1 MKTKYKAAIV
11 LGSLLFVAVFKENL
25 STYRLPDFK
34 IVASNNQVAVATVA
48 REQAQANE
56 GTKQLVP
63 SDNPA
68 LLENAP
74 INDEQ
79 GTNVA
84 SDSRT
89 FYEWTQTYRLYKD
102 NELKLRFDEIDKAI
116 GDANLIEKA
125 NKGLLSAKESAT
137 LRQLL
142 REQNAVSAI
151 QMERLSEDLE
161 RGEGT

>member
-1 MKTKYKAAIV
+1 MKTIYKAAIV
-11 LGSLLFVAVFKENL
+11 LGSFLFVAVFKENL

-34 IVASNNQVAVATVA
+34 MAASNNQDAVATVV
-48 REQAQANE
+48 REQTQANE

-63 SDNPA
+63 SDNSA

-74 INDEQ
+74 IDDEQ
-79 GTNVA
+79 GADIV

-89 FYEWTQTYRLYKD
+89 FYEWTQTYRLYRD
-102 NELKLRFDEIDKAI
+102 SELKLRFDEINKVI
-116 GDANLIEKA
+116 GDESLIDKA
-125 NKGLLSAKESAT
+125 NKGILSAKESAA

-151 QMERLSEDLE
+151 QMERLSEGLE

>member
-1 MKTKYKAAIV
+1 MNAKYTVAII
-11 LGSLLFVAVFKENL
+11 LGSLLFAAVFKDNL
-25 STYRLPDFK
+25 ATYHLPKLNFPNSS
-34 IVASNNQVAVATVA
+34 VQGAVTKATQQ
-48 REQAQANE
+48 QAQAISEPVLPKNS
-56 GTKQLVP
+56 P
-63 SDNPA
+63 
-68 LLENAP
+68 NA
-74 INDEQ
+74 DEQ